1 MDGFDPSTSLA
12 GFLVGVLVGLTG
24 IGGGALMTPLL
35 ILVLGVAPAAAVG
48 TDLLYAALT
57 KVGATRWNHRERVVD
72 WRTVGL
78 LALGSL
84 PASLLA
90 LAWLGQVGS
99 PEGLDRAVRAVLAGA
114 LILTGLALL
123 FGRRAQA
130 LAARARFVERLGGE
144 ARATIAMGAAMG
156 VLVTVSSVGA
166 GALGVAFLSMVYPEW
181 AARRIVATDIAHA
194 VPLTLV
200 AGLGHAALGTVQW
213 GLLAGLLLGSI
224 PGVWVG
230 TRLCGALPEPVLR
243 RIMGTALLA
252 VAGKLAW

>member
-1 MDGFDPSTSLA
+1 MDGVTSLA

-35 ILVLGVAPAAAVG
+35 ILGLGVAPAAAVG
-48 TDLLYAALT
+48 TDLLYASIT
-57 KVGATRWNHRERVVD
+57 KVSATWWNHRERVVD

-84 PASLLA
+84 PASLAA
-90 LAWLGQVGS
+90 LMWLGQVGT
-99 PEGLDRAVRAVLAGA
+99 PEGLDRVIRYVMAVA
-114 LILTGLALL
+114 LILTGVALL

-130 LAARARFVERLGGE
+130 LVVRARLVERLGGE
-144 ARATIAMGAAMG
+144 AKVTIAMGAAMG

-166 GALGVAFLSMVYPEW
+166 GALGVAFLSMVYPAW
-181 AARRIVATDIAHA
+181 PARRIVASDIAHA

-213 GLLAGLLLGSI
+213 GLLASLLIGSV

-230 TRLCGALPEPVLR
+230 TRLGKVIPETALR
-243 RIMGTALLA
+243 RVMGMALVA
-252 VAGKLAW
+252 VAGKLIG